1 MVIDDQN
8 KVSMKKSF
16 LTTEEA
22 AAYLGIAMPT
32 LYSYTSRRFIPH
44 YKTRRKIYFK
54 IEDLESYVL
63 NSANRVQS
71 NEEIEQEAIRYEAL
85 HRK

>member
-1 MVIDDQN
+1 MSTNETKSQT
-8 KVSMKKSF
+8 SKSF

-32 LYSYTSRRFIPH
+32 LYSYTSRRIIPH

-54 IEDLESYVL
+54 QEDLDQYVI
-63 NSANRVQS
+63 NSENRVKS
-71 NEEIEQEAIRYEAL
+71 TEEIEQEAIRYEAQK
-85 HRK
+85 R

>member
-1 MVIDDQN
+1 MVIDEPN
-8 KVSMKKSF
+8 KPQVKKTF

-22 AAYLGIAMPT
+22 AAYLGIAMTT
-32 LYSYTSRRFIPH
+32 LYSYTSRRYIPH

-54 IEDLESYVL
+54 IEDLQNYVL

-71 NEEIEQEAIRYEAL
+71 NEEIEQEAIRYEAQ